1 MSPYRAKGPL
11 QMSPVKDVE
20 LGRLS
25 RWTQCNHNHLCESNA
40 MHSLIC
46 ERGRRVSVMEGDVM
60 TEAESEREWEDAV
73 TESKLILL
81 APRQASKSRDE
92 LLGHEE

>member
-1 MSPYRAKGPL
+1 
-11 QMSPVKDVE
+11 
-20 LGRLS
+20 
-25 RWTQCNHNHLCESNA
+25 
-40 MHSLIC
+40 
-46 ERGRRVSVMEGDVM
+46 MEGDVM